1 MTQASID
8 IRVVGERVD
17 VIQTALKRLKQ
28 LQPLSIQSFM
38 EPDTFAI
45 TEHHLRYAIEAVFD
59 ICSHILSRIPGSKAV
74 EYKQMAA
81 EMAVQKIVPEAFA
94 DDILVKMAGYRNRLT
109 HFYFEIS
116 PKEMY
121 GVIQNNLGDFETFL
135 KHIKKYVNKRH
146 LA

>member
-8 IRVVGERVD
+8 IRVLSERVD

-28 LQPLSIQSFM
+28 LQPLPVRSFM

-45 TEHHLRYAIEAVFD
+45 AEHNLRYAIEAVFD
-59 ICSHILSRIPGSKAV
+59 ICSHLLSRIPGSKAV

-81 EMAVQKIVPEAFA
+81 EMAVQKIVPEGFA
-94 DDILVKMAGYRNRLT
+94 GDVLVKMAGYRNRLT
-109 HFYFEIS
+109 HFYFEVS

-121 GVIQNNLGDFETFL
+121 GVIHHNLDDFETFL
-135 KHIKKYVNKRH
+135 KHIKKHVNKQR
-146 LA
+146 